1 MLEYKTRQRGDVT
14 ILDLNGAITLGEAL
28 APGLESGEK
37 DGVAPEPVLLGEIIR
52 RLLHQGHIKI
62 LLNLQGVSFIDS
74 SGLGELV
81 GAVTSVQRNGGQL
94 KLLNPVPKVINVL
107 RLTRLDHLFA
117 VETDEDAAVQSFSLP
132 N

>member
-117 VETDEDAAVQSFSLP
+117 VETDEAAAIQSFSLP